1 MYDAFFSSTLIM
13 AETWSVVNFTINGR
27 EDLKGIHIT
36 SILGSVCT
44 TKRKM
49 KIQCFSQPCTGQT
62 DIHAERHTELLTE
75 PKIHF

>member
-36 SILGSVCT
+36 NYKHFRIRLYYKEKDEDSV
-44 TKRKM
+44 
-49 KIQCFSQPCTGQT
+49 
-62 DIHAERHTELLTE
+62 L
-75 PKIHF
+75 